1 MSATAPVRCAVYTRK
16 STEEG
21 LDQEFNSLDAQRE
34 SGEAYIRAHKGEGWI
49 LVPDFYD
56 DGGFSG
62 GNTDRPAL
70 KRLMADV
77 EAGKIDTIVV
87 YKVDRLTRSLAD
99 FAQLVDVLDQSGV
112 SFVSVTQ
119 HFNTRDS
126 MGRLTLNILLT
137 FAQFE
142 REVIGERI
150 RDKFA
155 LSKQKGKFMG
165 GRVPTGYDVKERR
178 LVINP
183 KEAAGIRMLFQSYVE
198 TGSMTEACRRTN
210 KAGYT
215 TKRNVFSNGQIS
227 GGTGF
232 DRKNIIHILK
242 NRIYL
247 GEVPHKGR
255 WYPGE
260 HEPIISQ
267 ELWDR
272 VQAVRTSRTSS
283 EKKAQSKKQSTGSFL
298 NGRIFGPDGIA
309 LVGTS
314 TRKGGKRYRYFI
326 SNTVNKKG
334 YDHAPLPMI
343 ACGELEQ
350 VVLDSLGDMLVAP
363 EYMARVERVLQKQG
377 YDKPNSPCAMLKDI
391 GQVWSLL
398 FPEEQRRLFQLLVER
413 VDVTAEKNHNPLSG
427 QWAAF
432 SDSGSPGSARD
443 KAADN
448 RVKRHELDDE
458 WREEPGYRKR

>member
-1 MSATAPVRCAVYTRK
+1 MNPATTAAPVRCAIYTRK

-21 LDQEFNSLDAQRE
+21 LEQEFNSLDAQRE
-34 SGEAYIRAHKGEGWI
+34 SGEAYIRAHKGEGWVQ
-49 LVPDFYD
+49 LPDHYD

-62 GNTDRPAL
+62 GNTERPAL
-70 KRLMADV
+70 KRLLADV

-99 FAQLVDVLDQSGV
+99 FAQLVEVLDRSGV

-155 LSKQKGKFMG
+155 LSKQRGKFMG
-165 GRVPTGYDVKERR
+165 GRLPTGYDVKDRS
-178 LVINP
+178 LVINQR
-183 KEAAGIRMLFQSYVE
+183 EAAGIRLLFQNFVE

-215 TKRNVFSNGQIS
+215 TKRNVFSGGQIS

-260 HEPIISQ
+260 HEAIIDQSLWDKVQ
-267 ELWDR
+267 ELR
-272 VQAVRTSRTSS
+272 NTRTTAQ
-283 EKKAQSKKQSTGSFL
+283 KKATSQRMTTGSFL
-298 NGRIFGPDGIA
+298 SGRVFGPDGVA

-314 TRKGGKRYRYFI
+314 TKKRGKRYRYFI

-334 YDHAPLPMI
+334 YEHAPLPMI
-343 ACGELEQ
+343 ACDELEK
-350 VVLDSLGDMLVAP
+350 VVLESLGEMLLAP
-363 EYMARVERVLQKQG
+363 EYLARVEKILDQNEQ
-377 YDKPNSPCAMLKDI
+377 DKGLWQSLLKDV
-391 GQVWSLL
+391 GQVWALL
-398 FPEEQRRLFQLLVER
+398 FPEEQKRLFQLLVER
-413 VDVTAEKNHNPLSG
+413 VSVTAERIIIRYRVNGLLSVM
-427 QWAAF
+427 AE
-432 SDSGSPGSARD
+432 
-443 KAADN
+443 
-448 RVKRHELDDE
+448 VKEQQALQE
-458 WREEPGYRKR
+458 ATP